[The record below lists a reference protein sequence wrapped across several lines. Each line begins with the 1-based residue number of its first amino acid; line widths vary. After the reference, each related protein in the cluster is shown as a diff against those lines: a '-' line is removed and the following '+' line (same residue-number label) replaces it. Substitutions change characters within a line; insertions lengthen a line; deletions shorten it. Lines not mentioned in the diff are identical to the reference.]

1 MVAGALPSSATTSPS
16 STPPQYT
23 EGVSQDHWD
32 LHREFNPMHPDCN
45 KSQALVLHVQRSYNN
60 ASPPCPIKPEWNW
73 HRCAHKQR
81 EAGNSN
87 LTKAGGGPTS
97 NMNVK
102 SREIFLCLKSSGQT
116 LPQYPRGTHLV
127 KVLSRRRVHAPAEHR
142 RGRVFEGRIGKKQHL
157 TFCGG
162 WSQRLI

>member
-23 EGVSQDHWD
+23 EGVVSQDHWD
-32 LHREFNPMHPDCN
+32 LHGEFNPMHPDCN
-45 KSQALVLHVQRSYNN
+45 KSQALVLHVHRSYNN

-73 HRCAHKQR
+73 HRARKQR

-116 LPQYPRGTHLV
+116 LPQYPRGTHLG
-127 KVLSRRRVHAPAEHR
+127 KVLSRRRVHAHLPNTEEA
-142 RGRVFEGRIGKKQHL
+142 GCLKEGSERSSTSL
-157 TFCGG
+157 FVGG
-162 WSQRLI
+162 GPRD

>member
-1 MVAGALPSSATTSPS
+1 MQLPLALKHSARRHRRV
-16 STPPQYT
+16 
-23 EGVSQDHWD
+23 VSQDHWD

-45 KSQALVLHVQRSYNN
+45 KSQALELHVHRGYNN

-73 HRCAHKQR
+73 HRCAQR

-102 SREIFLCLKSSGQT
+102 SREIFLCLKIVVKPYLSIPGELTLGRCSAVDVSMRLPNTEEARCLKEGSERSSTSLFVGGG
-116 LPQYPRGTHLV
+116 PRD
-127 KVLSRRRVHAPAEHR
+127 
-142 RGRVFEGRIGKKQHL
+142 
-157 TFCGG
+157 
-162 WSQRLI
+162 